1 MLVIL
6 QGVIRDEVVRVACT
20 ENLVTPHTAAVGVL
34 LRSNP
39 ADASKA
45 AQVEI
50 PLEVSGSILLTVSPS
65 HIFLRKRVWRV

>member
-1 MLVIL
+1 MVK
-6 QGVIRDEVVRVACT
+6 DEVVRVACA

-45 AQVEI
+45 AEVEV
-50 PLEVSGSILLTVSPS
+50 PLEVSHPVRSCRTGGSGVAVL
-65 HIFLRKRVWRV
+65 